1 MKNLSKYFAAAL
13 VSLSLVAC
21 SSKAPDVASSSS
33 PSPSPSASA
42 SAISSNDQ
50 LKTLIDKASSQLTSN
65 DFQGTL
71 DTSNQI
77 ISQYP
82 DNPVGYLLRGTA
94 ESGLKNY
101 QSSLDDMTKVLK
113 LKPPDALL
121 PGVYLTASI
130 DEYNLQQNVDDAKQG
145 MQKVIDLYKSAGQDT
160 KLPEFYLAKMN
171 AGEPVDITMK
181 ADSSSPSP
189 SN

>member
-50 LKTLIDKASSQLTSN
+50 KTLIDKAASQLKSK

-71 DTSNQI
+71 DTSNQM

-82 DNPVGYLLRGTA
+82 DDPVGYFFRGTA

-145 MQKVIDLYKSAGQDT
+145 MQKVIDLYKSAGKDT
-160 KLPEFYLAKMN
+160 KLPEFLLAKMN
-171 AGEPVDITMK
+171 AGEPVDIFMK
-181 ADSSSPSP
+181 PDSSSPSP